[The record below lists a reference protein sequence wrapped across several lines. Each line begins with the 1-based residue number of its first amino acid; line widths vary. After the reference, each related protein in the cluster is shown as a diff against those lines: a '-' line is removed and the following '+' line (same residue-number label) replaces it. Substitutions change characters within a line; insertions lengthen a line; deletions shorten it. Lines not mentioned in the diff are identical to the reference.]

1 MYVYQIN
8 KNKNGVE
15 TADGTSL
22 LALESRQ
29 LPTRDGKIKPNRY
42 ARSVDD
48 EESGNRNIYL
58 NNKKKGNRK
67 ERERGKKSE
76 MMG

>member
-58 NNKKKGNRK
+58 NKKKEIEKREKEERK
-67 ERERGKKSE
+67 VR
-76 MMG
+76 